1 MSEGRE
7 RTLLGE
13 TIQLRDDYIDID
25 TLKFLKD
32 NPRVYA
38 CTHGL
43 PGFENWTPEEQQD
56 AIYRK
61 LLDEPSVKNLIPEV
75 RRHNGLVEPILVR
88 YDRMEVIEGNS
99 RLAVYRKLRDD
110 KFKGDWQLIP
120 CEIVS
125 SLTDEQQAAFLNE
138 IHVKGKTQWSA
149 YEKANFAY
157 VRKTKGWKIDQIAKL
172 FGESNGAIRKR
183 VNIIEM
189 MRDNEDNDQSRFSYY
204 DVIARNRIIS
214 KAMQENGELL
224 SLLLGKIK
232 NLGSNDEED
241 SFTAQEL
248 RKKFPVI
255 LSKPKI
261 LKKYMADEISLDVG
275 YQRAKISAVEENI
288 NEARSFLADVSRQE
302 IENLEQNE
310 FSAFK
315 QTFRRLSQD
324 VKRIAGMI
332 EAINKR

>member
-1 MSEGRE
+1 MSEGRV

-13 TIQLRDDYIDID
+13 TIQFRDDYIDID

-43 PGFENWTPEEQQD
+43 PDFENWTEEEQQD
-56 AIYRK
+56 EIFK
-61 LLDEPSVKNLIPEV
+61 QLLQEPSVKNLLPEV
-75 RRHNGLVEPILVR
+75 RRHKGLVEPISVR
-88 YDRMEVIEGNS
+88 YDTMEVIEGNS

-110 KFKGDWQLIP
+110 KFEGEWQLIP

-125 SLTDEQQAAFLNE
+125 SITDEQQAAFLNE
-138 IHVKGKTQWSA
+138 VHVKGKTQWSA

-157 VRKTKGWKIDQIAKL
+157 VRKAKGWGSDQIAKL
-172 FGESNGAIRKR
+172 FGESHGTIRKR
-183 VNIIEM
+183 VNVIGM
-189 MRDNEDNDQSRFSYY
+189 MRDSGDNDQSHFSHY
-204 DVIARNRIIS
+204 DVIVRNRIIS
-214 KAMQENGELL
+214 RETKKNGELL
-224 SLLLGKIK
+224 SFLLEKIK
-232 NLGSNDEED
+232 YLGSDDEED
-241 SFTAQEL
+241 HFTAQEL
-248 RKKFPVI
+248 RKKLPVI
-255 LSKPKI
+255 LEKPKI

-288 NEARSFLADVSRQE
+288 NEARSFLADVSRRE
-302 IENLEQNE
+302 VENLEQNE

-315 QTFRRLSQD
+315 QAFRRLSQD

-332 EAINKR
+332 EAMNQK